1 MNMSTRKFSRV
12 NFRVDATI
20 TSEERQ
26 FHGEV
31 KDLSMSGMYMLTSER
46 LNLNDPVD
54 VTIILTGASP
64 EIKVKFSGEVIR
76 VDELGIGFSFK
87 KMCLDSYTHLKNII
101 AYNSDDAEKVLEEIH
116 HSIDEKIAAEK

>member
-1 MNMSTRKFSRV
+1 MH
-12 NFRVDATI
+12 
-20 TSEERQ
+20 Q
-26 FHGEV
+26 LHGKVEN
-31 KDLSMSGMYMLTSER
+31 LSMSGMYMLTNER

-54 VTIILTGASP
+54 VTIILTGTSP

-87 KMCLDSYTHLKNII
+87 KMGLDSYTHLKNII